1 ADAGYRAAMNAKS
14 GSFEEGSVGAGAG
27 ATVGKLN
34 GGKRMKG
41 GIGTSSIKLPNGIV
55 VGAIVA
61 VNCVGDVVD
70 PKTGK
75 IVAGARTADGKSFL
89 NIMETYRSG
98 RGVVLNR
105 QPGQNTTIGVVATN
119 VRFDKTQMTKI
130 AEMAND
136 GLARAI
142 NPTHTLEDGET
153 LFALSAG
160 TSKVAAYNDAIYY
173 HEY

>member
-1 ADAGYRAAMNAKS
+1 EEHGYGYAFAGGKIPNAPAAILFDLNVGDSRIRPNADAGYQAAMNAAS

-34 GGKRMKG
+34 GGERMKG

-61 VNCVGDVVD
+61 VNCVGAAID

-75 IVAGARTADGKSFL
+75 IVAGARTRDEKSFL
-89 NIMETYRSG
+89 NIVETYRSG

-105 QPGQNTTIGVVATN
+105 QPGQN
-119 VRFDKTQMTKI
+119 
-130 AEMAND
+130 
-136 GLARAI
+136 
-142 NPTHTLEDGET
+142 
-153 LFALSAG
+153 
-160 TSKVAAYNDAIYY
+160 
-173 HEY
+173 